1 MTIPSGGPTSPSDTN
16 WSPTSLTRSTT
27 TPAEVT
33 PSQSGHHREA
43 AQAQPSSAKSQ
54 SGGPPTASIPK
65 TRDQPEEPN
74 SKGFRPSVN
83 DASTGKSNVPP
94 TRQQMRG
101 ATSNRQQAP
110 HLVQG

>member
-1 MTIPSGGPTSPSDTN
+1 MPIPSGGPTSPSDTN

-74 SKGFRPSVN
+74 SKRSRPSGSN
-83 DASTGKSNVPP
+83 GLTGLSRVQTTP
-94 TRQQMRG
+94 QQ
-101 ATSNRQQAP
+101 
-110 HLVQG
+110 V